1 MANLIDTVEIA
12 GAAVYGVRQV
22 SYTVEGVVGKDYGA
36 ALTAAAFKESTA
48 IEDTMNSYAAVVRPR
63 MRKLEDLGTVMAGL
77 NAGMATL
84 KTKDT
89 ESSDKTDKMAV
100 LAEAHSLAAKYGIT
114 VTCVAYEYSDGVYK
128 AQMRRDDLYRAQN
141 QVQYEMDKEDNDLK
155 QDMVA
160 LNSLMSKR
168 DNAFSAAARLIKK
181 ANDAASS
188 TIGNIG
194 G

>member
-22 SYTVEGVVGKDYGA
+22 TYTVDGAAGKDYGA

-63 MRKLEDLGTVMAGL
+63 MRKLDELGTLMASL
-77 NAGMATL
+77 NYAVANLKVKDPESGDTSSLSNGAT
-84 KTKDT
+84 
-89 ESSDKTDKMAV
+89 AV
-100 LAEAHSLAAKYGIT
+100 AIAQRYGISGISST
-114 VTCVAYEYSDGVYK
+114 MTRANLYK
-128 AQMRRDDLYRAQN
+128 AQNA
-141 QVQYEMDKEDNDLK
+141 VQYEMDREDNDLK

-181 ANDAASS
+181 ANDAASN

-194 G
+194 R

>member
-22 SYTVEGVVGKDYGA
+22 TYTVDGAAGKDYAA

-48 IEDTMNSYAAVVRPR
+48 IEDTMNSYAAVVRQR
-63 MRKLEDLGTVMAGL
+63 TRKLEDLGTVMAGL
-77 NAGMATL
+77 NSGVTTL
-84 KTKDT
+84 KVKDT
-89 ESSDKTDKMAV
+89 ESSDRTNKMSI

-114 VTCVAYEYSDGVYK
+114 VTCVAYEFSGGVYK
-128 AQMRRDDLYRAQN
+128 AQMRRDDIYRAQN
-141 QVQYEMDKEDNDLK
+141 QVQYEMDREDNDLK
-155 QDMVA
+155 QDMVSV
-160 LNSLMSKR
+160 NSLMSKR

-181 ANDAASS
+181 ANDAASN

>member
-22 SYTVEGVVGKDYGA
+22 SYTVDGVAGKDYGA

-84 KTKDT
+84 KTKET

-100 LAEAHSLAAKYGIT
+100 LAEAHTLAAKYGIT
-114 VTCVAYEYSDGVYK
+114 VTCVAYEYSGGVYK

-141 QVQYEMDKEDNDLK
+141 QVQYETDKEDNDLK

-194 G
+194 

>member
-1 MANLIDTVEIA
+1 MSSLIATEEIP
-12 GAAVYGVRQV
+12 GGAVYGVRQM
-22 SYTVEGVVGKDYGA
+22 SYTVEGVAGKDYGA
-36 ALTAAAFKESTA
+36 ALAAAAFKESTA
-48 IEDTMNSYAAVVRPR
+48 IEDTMNSYAAIVRQR
-63 MRKLEDLGTVMAGL
+63 TRKLEDLGTVMAGL

-84 KTKDT
+84 KTKET
-89 ESSDKTDKMAV
+89 ESSDRTDKMSI

-114 VTCVAYEYSDGVYK
+114 VTCVAYEFSDGVYK

-181 ANDAASS
+181 ANDAASN

>member
-22 SYTVEGVVGKDYGA
+22 TYTVDGAAGKDYGA

-48 IEDTMNSYAAVVRPR
+48 IEDTMNSYAAVVRQR
-63 MRKLEDLGTVMAGL
+63 TRKLEDLGKVMAGL
-77 NAGMATL
+77 NGGSATL
-84 KTKDT
+84 RTSKQ
-89 ESSDKTDKMAV
+89 ESSDRTDKMSI

-114 VTCVAYEYSDGVYK
+114 VTCVAYEFSDGVYK
-128 AQMRRDDLYRAQN
+128 AQMRRDDIYRA
-141 QVQYEMDKEDNDLK
+141 EMDREDNDLK
-155 QDMVA
+155 QDMVS

-181 ANDAASS
+181 ANDAASN

-194 G
+194 R

>member
-22 SYTVEGVVGKDYGA
+22 SYTVDGVAGKDYGA

-84 KTKDT
+84 KTKET

-100 LAEAHSLAAKYGIT
+100 LAEAHTLAAKYGIT
-114 VTCVAYEYSDGVYK
+114 VTCVAYEYSGGVYK
-128 AQMRRDDLYRAQN
+128 AQMRRDDLYRAHN

>member
-22 SYTVEGVVGKDYGA
+22 SYTVDGVVGKDYGA

-48 IEDTMNSYAAVVRPR
+48 IEDTMNSYAAVVSPR

-89 ESSDKTDKMAV
+89 ESSDKTDKMTV

-114 VTCVAYEYSDGVYK
+114 VTCVAYEYSDGVNK
-128 AQMRRDDLYRAQN
+128 AQMRRDALYRAQN

>member
-22 SYTVEGVVGKDYGA
+22 SYTVDGAVGKDYGA

-84 KTKDT
+84 KTKET

-100 LAEAHSLAAKYGIT
+100 LAEAHTLAAKYGIT
-114 VTCVAYEYSDGVYK
+114 VTCVAYEYSSGVYK